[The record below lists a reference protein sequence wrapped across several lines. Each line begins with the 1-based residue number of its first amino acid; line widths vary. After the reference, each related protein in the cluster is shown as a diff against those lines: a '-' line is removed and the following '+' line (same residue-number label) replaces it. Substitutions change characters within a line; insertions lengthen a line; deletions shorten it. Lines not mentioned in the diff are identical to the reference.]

1 MNSLQNANLVR
12 LKRQLNKNT
21 NVNLLYKKPVK
32 KSTTFKKIIKKVNK
46 PKTKSKVLVTK
57 NKTVNF
63 SNTDNSTVW
72 TFMYVILTISILFFI
87 ALLLFNLYKEYLYS
101 LLDQTNDIN
110 LDNQVTKAPKG
121 VIINQEGAQI
131 SVEKSGDITENKYLT
146 LYGGDDFM
154 KRKSNNSSSVD
165 NSPYS
170 SYPDS
175 YNGYSGNNGNNEYSG
190 NNGYGGYSEYNGYSG
205 YSGNGRNLNNSD
217 DGVTKIYYEL
227 NMTGDRKKL
236 NDYIEQQNNYIKN
249 INERVQQIN
258 KSRMYTPEYAQD
270 MASLSQ
276 IRNYERRIANQVN
289 RESKSQPY
297 LPDQVNYY

>member
-1 MNSLQNANLVR
+1 MSAIQNENLVR
-12 LKRQLNKNT
+12 LKSQLNKNI

-32 KSTTFKKIIKKVNK
+32 KSTVVKKIIKVNK
-46 PKTKSKVLVTK
+46 PKTKSKNLVTK
-57 NKTVNF
+57 NRAVNS
-63 SNTDNSTVW
+63 SNTDNSPVW
-72 TFMYVILTISILFFI
+72 TLIYITITILILFFI
-87 ALLLFNLYKEYLYS
+87 ALLLFNLYKEYIYS

-110 LDNQVTKAPKG
+110 IDSQITKAPKG
-121 VIINQEGAQI
+121 VIINQEGAPI

-154 KRKSNNSSSVD
+154 KRTSNNSSSID

-175 YNGYSGNNGNNEYSG
+175 YNGYSGNNGYSG
-190 NNGYGGYSEYNGYSG
+190 YRKYSENNGYGG
-205 YSGNGRNLNNSD
+205 NSD

-236 NDYIEQQNNYIKN
+236 NDYIEQQNNYIKR

-270 MASLSQ
+270 RATLSQ
-276 IRNYERRIANQVN
+276 IRNYERRLANQVN
-289 RESKSQPY
+289 KESKNQPY